1 MFEEKKLYVGNI
13 SYAVDNNQLSE
24 FIKAQGVQNFQV
36 NILDG
41 KGFGFVTFETTEE
54 AVAAIEKL
62 NEKELDGRSLKV
74 SQARQREKSSGGRGG
89 YGGGGGGGG
98 NRSGGGG
105 GYGGGGGRGGYGGG
119 GDRRG
124 SGNRSGGRKD
134 YSKKY

>member
-13 SYAVDNNQLSE
+13 SYGVDNNQLSE
-24 FIKAQGVQNFQV
+24 FIKAQGLQNFQV
-36 NILDG
+36 NILEG
-41 KGFGFVTFETTEE
+41 KGFGFVTFETSED

-74 SQARQREKSSGGRGG
+74 SQARQREKSGGGG
-89 YGGGGGGGG
+89 YGGGGGG
-98 NRSGGGG
+98 RG
-105 GYGGGGGRGGYGGG
+105 GYGGGGGGRGGYGGG

-124 SGNRSGGRKD
+124 SGNRSGGGRKD

>member
-41 KGFGFVTFETTEE
+41 KGFGFVTFETAEE

-74 SQARQREKSSGGRGG
+74 SQARQKEKSSGG
-89 YGGGGGGGG
+89 YGGG
-98 NRSGGGG
+98 RG

-124 SGNRSGGRKD
+124 SGNRSGGGRKD

>member
-74 SQARQREKSSGGRGG
+74 SQARQREKSSGG
-89 YGGGGGGGG
+89 YGGGGGG

-105 GYGGGGGRGGYGGG
+105 YGGGRGGYGG

>member
-41 KGFGFVTFETTEE
+41 KGFGFITFETTED

-62 NEKELDGRSLKV
+62 NDKELDGRSLKV

-89 YGGGGGGGG
+89 YGGGSG
-98 NRSGGGG
+98 RSGGG
-105 GYGGGGGRGGYGGG
+105 GYGGGSGRSGGGGYGG

-124 SGNRSGGRKD
+124 SGNRSGGGRKD

>member
-41 KGFGFVTFETTEE
+41 KGFGFVTFESAED

-74 SQARQREKSSGGRGG
+74 SQARQKEKSSGG
-89 YGGGGGGGG
+89 YGGGD
-98 NRSGGGG
+98 RRGGGG

-119 GDRRG
+119 DRRG
-124 SGNRSGGRKD
+124 SGNRSGGGRKD

>member
-41 KGFGFVTFETTEE
+41 KGFGFVSFETAEE

-74 SQARQREKSSGGRGG
+74 SQARQKEKSSGGGRGG
-89 YGGGGGGGG
+89 Y
-98 NRSGGGG
+98 GGG

-119 GDRRG
+119 DRRG
-124 SGNRSGGRKD
+124 SGNRSGGGRKD

>member
-41 KGFGFVTFETTEE
+41 KGFGFVSFETAEE

-74 SQARQREKSSGGRGG
+74 SQARQKEKSSGGGRGG
-89 YGGGGGGGG
+89 YGGGG
-98 NRSGGGG
+98 
-105 GYGGGGGRGGYGGG
+105 YGGGGSRGGYGG

-124 SGNRSGGRKD
+124 SGNRSGGGRKD

>member
-41 KGFGFVTFETTEE
+41 KGFGFVTFETTED

-74 SQARQREKSSGGRGG
+74 SQARQREKSAGGRGG
-89 YGGGGGGGG
+89 YGGGGGG
-98 NRSGGGG
+98 NRSG

-119 GDRRG
+119 GGDRRS

-134 YSKKY
+134 YTKKY

>member
-41 KGFGFVTFETTEE
+41 KGFGFVTFETAEE

-74 SQARQREKSSGGRGG
+74 SQARQKEKSSGG
-89 YGGGGGGGG
+89 YGGGGGG
-98 NRSGGGG
+98 RG

-124 SGNRSGGRKD
+124 SGNRSGGGRKD

>member
-41 KGFGFVTFETTEE
+41 KGFGFVTFETAEE

-74 SQARQREKSSGGRGG
+74 SQARQKEKSS
-89 YGGGGGGGG
+89 
-98 NRSGGGG
+98 
-105 GYGGGGGRGGYGGG
+105 GGGRGGYGG

-124 SGNRSGGRKD
+124 SGNRSGGGRKD

>member
-41 KGFGFVTFETTEE
+41 KGFGFVTFETAEE

-74 SQARQREKSSGGRGG
+74 SQARQKEKSSGGGRGG
-89 YGGGGGGGG
+89 YGGGGYG
-98 NRSGGGG
+98 
-105 GYGGGGGRGGYGGG
+105 GGGGGRGGYGG

-124 SGNRSGGRKD
+124 SGNRSGGGRKD

>member
-13 SYAVDNNQLSE
+13 SYGVDNNQLSE

-41 KGFGFVTFETTEE
+41 KGFGFVTFETAEE

-74 SQARQREKSSGGRGG
+74 SQARQKEKSSGGYGGGGRGG
-89 YGGGGGGGG
+89 YG
-98 NRSGGGG
+98 
-105 GYGGGGGRGGYGGG
+105 GGGGGRGGYGGG

-124 SGNRSGGRKD
+124 SGNRSGGGRKD